1 VSIADLVLLH
11 NKATDAQAKKDL
23 ISVDV
28 FDKIADVK
36 REFIKFCK
44 PYEERLRSNVKT
56 HRVIPTIEEQT
67 TDIMIPG
74 FIVDKTAKGA
84 KRLSPSKIN
93 LQFLEHHKKNY
104 MDLHRDLAK
113 ISYSPQSDAALTNF
127 KTLLEL
133 EISLLMGSDTQWAQ
147 PSETADPAAASAAG
161 AVLGAAKATDDDD
174 NSSNDDAAAADA
186 PPAASAASAASARR
200 LPAASAGGGKPPSA
214 SAAPAAPA
222 PAASAGP
229 AAPAAP
235 AGGDGRGGAGGAG
248 EGAAAHD
255 PDDFTTWDH
264 ETWTDIDLSQIHF
277 PTDPFVSICSV
288 RSYQAVALLLV
299 HIPSLRTAH
308 PRVWD
313 ELNTAWSTTFLSDL
327 SESALEKWPTT
338 GPLAFSAEQCD
349 WLSATLRYFKI
360 LKSGP
365 VLRKRVKPAC
375 PAPAPAPVA
384 SGTSGKKANAA
395 AIKRRRDPDP
405 VEDTSR

>member
-1 VSIADLVLLH
+1 
-11 NKATDAQAKKDL
+11 
-23 ISVDV
+23 VDV
-28 FDKIADVK
+28 FDKIPDVK
-36 REFIKFCK
+36 REFLKFCK
-44 PYEERLRSNVKT
+44 PFEARLRRNVKT
-56 HRVIPTIEEQT
+56 HRVIPQVEEQT

-74 FIVDKTAKGA
+74 FIVDKSARGV
-84 KRLSPSKIN
+84 KRLGPSKIN

-133 EISLLMGSDTQWAQ
+133 EISLLMGSDTEWAQ

-174 NSSNDDAAAADA
+174 VSSNDDAAAADA
-186 PPAASAASAASARR
+186 PPAASAASAASA
-200 LPAASAGGGKPPSA
+200 GGGEPPSA

-248 EGAAAHD
+248 EGAAHD
-255 PDDFTTWDH
+255 PRDFTTWAQ
-264 ETWTDIDLSQIHF
+264 ETWADIDLSQIQF
-277 PTDPFVSICSV
+277 PTDPYVSICSV
-288 RSYQAVALLLV
+288 RSYHAVALLLV

-313 ELNTAWSTTFLSDL
+313 ELNTAWSNTFHSDL
-327 SESALEKWPTT
+327 SETALEKWPTT
-338 GPLAFSAEQCD
+338 GPLAFSAEQCEILGHKVSFCLRVIHLNCRYNYIHYFSYFNYMVYFRMTCCVVVIGFS
-349 WLSATLRYFKI
+349 LSLSWIRLFVPS
-360 LKSGP
+360 L
-365 VLRKRVKPAC
+365 
-375 PAPAPAPVA
+375 
-384 SGTSGKKANAA
+384 
-395 AIKRRRDPDP
+395 
-405 VEDTSR
+405 